1 MIAHDRLLVRLDTGG
16 ADAELEL
23 WAAER
28 RVELLVRLLERP
40 LELRVE
46 APGALEP
53 AHARREARV
62 SALDRNLLREPHPY
76 PGRLITVEGIDGSGK
91 STQLLLL
98 DRWLMARGYRVHFT
112 EWNSS
117 RLVRRSMK
125 RGKKKDLLTPTT
137 FSLLHAVDFADRLTY
152 QIMPPLKAGMIVLAD
167 RYVYTA
173 FARDVARGVHPDW
186 VRAVYSFAPRPDLA
200 LYFRVPIEVSLA
212 APAHRAHQAQVPRGR
227 HGRRAGHRSGR
238 ELPPLPEP
246 RARHLRPAGAAS
258 SASSV
263 VDADRRHSVAAEARA
278 ADGAGGAAGLSRAS
292 GREGHGWLPALSAAR
307 PGTGT
312 GCPT

>member
-1 MIAHDRLLVRLDTGG
+1 M
-16 ADAELEL
+16 
-23 WAAER
+23 
-28 RVELLVRLLERP
+28 
-40 LELRVE
+40 
-46 APGALEP
+46 
-53 AHARREARV
+53 
-62 SALDRNLLREPHPY
+62 SALNRNLLREPHPY

-98 DRWLMARGYRVHFT
+98 DRWLTARGYRVHFT

-173 FARDVARGVHPDW
+173 FGRDVARGVHPDW

-212 APAHRAHQAQVPRGR
+212 RLLAGR
-227 HGRRAGHRSGR
+227 TKLKYHEAGMDVG
-238 ELPPLPEP
+238 L
-246 RARHLRPAGAAS
+246 AADPVES
-258 SASSV
+258 FRLFQSRVLDIYDQLASQFALEV
-263 VDADRRHSVAAEARA
+263 VDATGDIPSQQKVVRGMVQKVLRGYLGPRVERAMDGFRR
-278 ADGAGGAAGLSRAS
+278 
-292 GREGHGWLPALSAAR
+292 
-307 PGTGT
+307 
-312 GCPT
+312 